1 VDVELQNGEEV
12 SALKIR
18 VKFSKHGPVKY
29 VGHLD
34 MMRYFQKA
42 NRRAQVD
49 ICYSEGYSPHQIM
62 SFASP
67 LGVGME
73 SDAEYFDMQVHSS
86 LSSEE
91 EIKRLNAVMAEGIQV
106 TDYVLLPD
114 NAKKSMTVTA
124 ATDYELLFRKGHEL
138 PAENEMLADKLE
150 EFLAQQEII
159 ILKKTKKSEKLT
171 DIRPLI
177 YSASTFEPEEDD
189 RYESIALR
197 FRLASESGKSL
208 NVKLFMESLYKF
220 CGREYDSLAY
230 QTIRKEVYMF
240 GEDGKFFP
248 LITAG
253 SKILEAIKDTE

>member
-1 VDVELQNGEEV
+1 M
-12 SALKIR
+12 KIR

-42 NRRAQVD
+42 NRRANVD

-73 SDAEYFDMQVHSS
+73 SDAEYFDMQLHSS
-86 LSSEE
+86 PSSEE
-91 EIKRLNAVMAEGIQV
+91 AMANLNAVMAEGIRV
-106 TDYVLLPD
+106 TDYVLLSD
-114 NAKKSMTVTA
+114 TAKKAMTVTA

-138 PAENEMLADKLE
+138 PAAENLLSEKLE
-150 EFLAQQEII
+150 EFLAQKEIE

-177 YSASTFEPEEDD
+177 YSAECFRPEEDD
-189 RYESIALR
+189 RYEATGLH
-197 FRLASESGKSL
+197 FCLASASGKSL
-208 NVKLFMESLYKF
+208 NVKLFMESFYRF
-220 CGREYDSLAY
+220 CGREYDPLAY
-230 QTIRKEVYMF
+230 QTIRKEVYMLA
-240 GEDGKFFP
+240 EDDSFLP
-248 LITAG
+248 LSAAG
-253 SKILEAIKDTE
+253 SRFDQAIQDE

>member
-1 VDVELQNGEEV
+1 M
-12 SALKIR
+12 KIR

-42 NRRAQVD
+42 NRRANVD

-73 SDAEYFDMQVHSS
+73 SDAEYFDMQLHSS
-86 LSSEE
+86 PSSEE
-91 EIKRLNAVMAEGIQV
+91 AMANLNAVMAEGIRV

-114 NAKKSMTVTA
+114 TAKKAMTVTA

-138 PAENEMLADKLE
+138 PAAEELLAEKLD
-150 EFLAQQEII
+150 EFLAQKEIE

-177 YSASTFEPEEDD
+177 YSAECFCPEADD
-189 RYESIALR
+189 RYETTGLR
-197 FRLASESGKSL
+197 FCLASASGKSL
-208 NVKLFMESLYKF
+208 NVKLFMESLYRF
-220 CGREYDSLAY
+220 CGREYDPLAY
-230 QTIRKEVYMF
+230 QIIRKEVYMLA
-240 GEDGKFFP
+240 EDDSFLP
-248 LITAG
+248 LSAAG
-253 SKILEAIKDTE
+253 SSFDQAIEDE

>member
-1 VDVELQNGEEV
+1 M
-12 SALKIR
+12 KIR

-42 NRRAQVD
+42 NRRAKVD

-73 SDAEYFDMQVHSS
+73 SDAEYFDMQLHSS
-86 LSSEE
+86 PSTEE
-91 EIKRLNAVMAEGIQV
+91 AINNLNAVMAEGIVV

-114 NAKKSMTVTA
+114 TAKKAMTVTA
-124 ATDYELLFRKGHEL
+124 ATDYELRFRKGHEPLTEEGGL
-138 PAENEMLADKLE
+138 PDKLKAFLSQE
-150 EFLAQQEII
+150 EIL

-177 YSASTFEPEEDD
+177 YQAECFIAEEADD
-189 RYESIALR
+189 RYEKTGLR

-208 NVKLFMESLYKF
+208 NVKLFMESLYRF
-220 CGREYDSLAY
+220 CGREYDPLAY
-230 QTIRKEVYMF
+230 QTTRKEVYMKAEDDSF
-240 GEDGKFFP
+240 LPLSSAGEKLLVP
-248 LITAG
+248 L
-253 SKILEAIKDTE
+253 TEEE

>member
-1 VDVELQNGEEV
+1 M
-12 SALKIR
+12 KIR

-42 NRRAQVD
+42 NRRAKVD

-73 SDAEYFDMQVHSS
+73 SDAEYFDMQLNSS
-86 LSSEE
+86 PSSEE
-91 EIKRLNAVMAEGIQV
+91 AIKNLNAVMAEGIEV
-106 TDYVLLPD
+106 TDYVLLSD
-114 NAKKSMTVTA
+114 TAKKAMTVTA
-124 ATDYELLFRKGHEL
+124 ATDYELHFRKGHEPLASEETL
-138 PAENEMLADKLE
+138 PEKLDAFLRQE
-150 EFLAQQEII
+150 EIL

-177 YSASTFEPEEDD
+177 YQAECFSAEEEDD
-189 RYESIALR
+189 RYESIGLR

-208 NVKLFMESLYKF
+208 NVKLFMESLYRF
-220 CGREYDSLAY
+220 CGKEYDPLAY
-230 QTIRKEVYMF
+230 QTIRKEVYLQT
-240 GEDGKFFP
+240 EDASFLP
-248 LITAG
+248 LSSAG
-253 SKILEAIKDTE
+253 QRILSPIKEEDAS